1 MKKNNNNQ
9 KTSLATQAYKIIQE
23 KIITMVYEPGKHLDE
38 KQLVSELDIGRTPIR
53 EALLRL
59 SSEFLVETQP
69 NRGFVVRA
77 LTLQN
82 IKAMFE
88 ALHILEMGAASLC
101 VQLNISNYIS
111 KMSEAQKNVETAIKK
126 NDILRLVWANDE
138 FHMHFARACSND
150 YLIKSLRDVRYE
162 VNRLAYL
169 SFGGKTELVG
179 DLLEHYR
186 SVCREHEQIIDCL
199 HQKDLSGLKKTIET
213 HIHSFQHRMIIY
225 LTSSIT

>member
-1 MKKNNNNQ
+1 MKRNNNNQ
-9 KTSLATQAYKIIQE
+9 KTSLAVQAYKLIQE
-23 KIITMVYEPGKHLDE
+23 KIITMDYEPGRHLDE
-38 KQLVSELDIGRTPIR
+38 KQLVNELSIGRTPVR

-59 SSEFLVETQP
+59 ASEFLVETQP

-88 ALHILEMGAASLC
+88 ALYILEMGAASLV
-101 VQLNISNYIS
+101 VQLNTSSYIS
-111 KMSEAQKNVETAIKK
+111 KMSKAQKNVETAIKK

-138 FHMHFARACSND
+138 FHMHFTRACSND

-186 SVCREHEQIIDCL
+186 SVCREHEQIMDYL
-199 HQKDLSGLKKTIET
+199 HQKDLSGLKKTIEI
-213 HIHSFQHRMIIY
+213 HIHSFQHRIVHY
-225 LTSSIT
+225 LTSSIS